1 MRAKHRPVR
10 QRNPTRQAVDAAAVM
25 RERSGIKL
33 GTCMRWVVVAGILGV
48 MASGAI
54 DVAAAPASRNAS
66 AATGLSAQAQRPP
79 TRFRVYPGR
88 LLYRDCTFRL
98 AYQWRPSGTVI
109 VPVQRCWWVRG

>member
-1 MRAKHRPVR
+1 M
-10 QRNPTRQAVDAAAVM
+10 T
-25 RERSGIKL
+25 SGS
-33 GTCMRWVVVAGILGV
+33 CMRWVWVAAV
-48 MASGAI
+48 FCAI
-54 DVAAAPASRNAS
+54 APVTVAAAPVAKFGGAS
-66 AATGLSAQAQRPP
+66 TDLSAQERRPP

>member
-1 MRAKHRPVR
+1 MTFGMCMRRVWVVAMLAAMSP
-10 QRNPTRQAVDAAAVM
+10 AVGEAAAGPV
-25 RERSGIKL
+25 SA
-33 GTCMRWVVVAGILGV
+33 T
-48 MASGAI
+48 
-54 DVAAAPASRNAS
+54 S
-66 AATGLSAQAQRPP
+66 AARDLSAQARRPP